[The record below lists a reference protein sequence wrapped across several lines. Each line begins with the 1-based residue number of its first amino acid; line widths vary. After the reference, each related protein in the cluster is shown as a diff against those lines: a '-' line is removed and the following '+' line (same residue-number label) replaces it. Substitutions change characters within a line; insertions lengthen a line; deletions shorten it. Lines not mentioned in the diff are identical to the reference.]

1 MAFVF
6 CDDRWRNNKDTEIPG
21 PGEYLIS
28 NENHSPKYEHV
39 KNMNYQL
46 MQTVKKKQSKKR
58 VQANYKDL
66 GASISSEKPQ
76 ENIG

>member
-1 MAFVF
+1 MLAKITRESFQL
-6 CDDRWRNNKDTEIPG
+6 G
-21 PGEYLIS
+21 Q
-28 NENHSPKYEHV
+28 KYEHV